1 MARDVSDDTK
11 QTIGEILKRLR
22 QEKLWSQA
30 ELAHRIGTTPVSVGR
45 WENNITRPN
54 LHFQQQLCEIFAR
67 SPENLGFV
75 PQAEPEHRE
84 GPTCTDEH
92 QQMEPG
98 KRARAMLHEQAPG
111 SLPLLASV
119 SSTSLPRGL
128 LPRYSVVWPWRRLL
142 VILACLSLFLLLGTL
157 FWSVKQFALSSP
169 AHRPSCQALSSRES
183 VAAIYTQVMCRQP
196 RFSSALN
203 QQDGLRWDENNQC
216 SFRQGAYHVLLP
228 ATAYVAECFA
238 HATSFGPNFA
248 LQVDITVLKG
258 YSGGLVF
265 RAEGPSSNW
274 DVITSRVPID
284 IWGQYNF
291 DLASTNVPC
300 HLSKDPISPNYCY
313 SPHGTITYGTGVT
326 NTMTVIALGSLVYLY
341 ANGFFIDQAH
351 APASSPLTGF
361 LGVFANGSRTTADVA
376 FRHLQIWN
384 I

>member
-1 MARDVSDDTK
+1 MARDVSDDTR
-11 QTIGEILKRLR
+11 QTIGEILKHLR

-54 LHFQQQLCEIFAR
+54 LHFQQQLCEIFAK
-67 SPENLGFV
+67 SPEDLGFV
-75 PQAEPEHRE
+75 PQAEREHRE
-84 GPTCTDEH
+84 GSACTDQH
-92 QQMEPG
+92 QQTEPDQ
-98 KRARAMLHEQAPG
+98 RTLMMLHEHAPG
-111 SLPLLASV
+111 SLPLLAPV
-119 SSTSLPRGL
+119 SPTL
-128 LPRYSVVWPWRRLL
+128 LQRRPVPGHKAGRRRRRLFVAL
-142 VILACLSLFLLLGTL
+142 TCLSLFLLLSML
-157 FWSVKQFALSSP
+157 FWFARQHTLSSS
-169 AHRPSCQALSSRES
+169 AHTPSCQNPSSQES
-183 VAAIYTQVMCRQP
+183 ATAIYAQVTCKHALL
-196 RFSSALN
+196 SSALD
-203 QQDGLRWDENNQC
+203 QQDGLHWDENGQC
-216 SFRQGAYHVLLP
+216 GFRQGAYHVLLP
-228 ATAYVAECFA
+228 VTAYVAECFA
-238 HATSFGPNFA
+238 HVAPFGPNFA

-274 DVITSRVPID
+274 DVIISRVPID

-300 HLSKDPISPNYCY
+300 HLSKDPIAPSYCY

-341 ANGFFIDQAH
+341 VNGFFIDQART
-351 APASSPLTGF
+351 PASSPLTGF